1 MECWVIEKW
10 RGGVGF
16 DFNNEVMEIVCRR
29 VKLDQTRKKQSETG
43 SNKKKT
49 RLKVNG
55 LHGFNQ

>member
-1 MECWVIEKW
+1 MECWVVEKW

-16 DFNNEVMEIVCRR
+16 DFNDEVMEIVCRR
-29 VKLDQTRKKQSETG
+29 VKLDQTRKNRVKLDQTR
-43 SNKKKT
+43 KT